1 MGSKIVYAD
10 VSLKNFTLDAATRV
24 KRDALTTISRL
35 LGNLTLRDHSQRPV
49 TVSVELDELAYD
61 KRIFRQAKA
70 TRLGDGRYQI
80 EIGVGLIGQLS
91 LIAKS
96 IAADKHVLR
105 GRTKCTLLDPAI
117 RKEGREK
124 ALGDFIFHYMLTFVM
139 WHEVAHV
146 ALGHLDWLKKNTQLN
161 AIEELGQDQIPKN
174 ELIHYQTLE
183 GDADRQASLWTT
195 AVTDYTIS
203 SNPFLRYPVLAD
215 AFHDIGY
222 IYGALFAFLD
232 SVDDDVPLALRK
244 HPKADVRLGIA
255 LSFVEQYLVQYH
267 KDSRSILMQ
276 QVYAGGI
283 KAISTILHAEKRPF
297 NVFGVAKFMVE
308 NGHRID
314 AMQLRSLQHC
324 VTNSSNGS
332 FNVA

>member
-10 VSLKNFTLDAATRV
+10 LSLKDFSLEAATRV
-24 KRDALTTISRL
+24 KNDALPTISKL
-35 LGNLTLRDHSQRPV
+35 LGNLSLRDHSHRPV
-49 TVSVELDELAYD
+49 TVSVELDELASN
-61 KRIFRQAKA
+61 KKIFKQAKA
-70 TRLGDGRYQI
+70 TRLGDANYLI
-80 EIGVGLIGQLS
+80 EIGVGLFGQLS
-91 LIAKS
+91 LIAKA

-105 GRTKCTLLDPAI
+105 GRTKSTLLDASI
-117 RKEGREK
+117 RKDGREK

-139 WHEVAHV
+139 WHEVAHI
-146 ALGHLDWLKKNTQLN
+146 ALGHLDWLQKNAQLN
-161 AIEELGQDQIPKN
+161 AIEEFGKDQIPESKF
-174 ELIHYQTLE
+174 IHYQTLE
-183 GDADRQASLWTT
+183 GDADRQASLWT
-195 AVTDYTIS
+195 AAITDYTIS

-215 AFHDIGY
+215 AFYDIGY
-222 IYGALFAFLD
+222 IYGALFVFLD
-232 SVDDDVPLALRK
+232 SVDEDIPEHLRK

-267 KDSRSILMQ
+267 KDSHAILMQ

-297 NVFGVAKFMVE
+297 DVIGVAKFMAE

-314 AMQLRSLQHC
+314 AMQLRSLQHS
-324 VTNSSNGS
+324 VTNSSSGS